1 MCALNKVKGMGL
13 IMYKSYRFRL
23 YPTTNQ
29 VELIHKTF
37 GCTRVVYNH
46 YLEKQK
52 ALYDEGKDS
61 LSCFDMIKDLKN
73 FQVERPYLK
82 EVDSCSLRCSL
93 FNLDDAFKRWYK
105 GQGEYPKFKGKYNS
119 KRSYRTNCISST
131 YKDKTYQSIE
141 VDLKRHI
148 IKLPKLK
155 EVSIK
160 GYRDLEYLPG
170 RIINA
175 TIEQASTL
183 KYYVSVLVEEDDVYT
198 KLKPRKIIGIDLGI
212 KDIVITSDN
221 EKIGNPRLIEK
232 YEKRIKRCAREL
244 SRRVKGSNNYNKT
257 KKKLAVLHQK
267 LKNAR
272 RHFIHQITKKLV
284 IENDIIVTESLKLK
298 DMIEEKRL
306 SKQLTNVSLGDL
318 CRVLEYKAK
327 IYGKKY
333 IKIDSYY
340 PSSQECSRCGYK
352 NEKVKDLS
360 VRSWICPECGSYHDR
375 DYNAS
380 YNIMFEG
387 LKKYMMELK

>member
-1 MCALNKVKGMGL
+1 
-13 IMYKSYRFRL
+13 MYKAYRFRL

-29 VELIHKTF
+29 IELIHKTF

-105 GQGEYPKFKGKYNS
+105 GQEEYPKFKGKYNS

>member
-1 MCALNKVKGMGL
+1 
-13 IMYKSYRFRL
+13 MYKAYRFRL

-175 TIEQASTL
+175 TIEQVSTL

-198 KLKPRKIIGIDLGI
+198 KLKPKKIIGIDLGI

-272 RHFIHQITKKLV
+272 RYFIHLITKKLV

-340 PSSQECSRCGYK
+340 PSS
-352 NEKVKDLS
+352 
-360 VRSWICPECGSYHDR
+360 
-375 DYNAS
+375 
-380 YNIMFEG
+380 
-387 LKKYMMELK
+387 

>member
-1 MCALNKVKGMGL
+1 
-13 IMYKSYRFRL
+13 MYKAYRFRL

-272 RHFIHQITKKLV
+272 RYFIHQITKKLV

-306 SKQLTNVSLGDL
+306 SKQLTNVSLGEL

>member
-1 MCALNKVKGMGL
+1 
-13 IMYKSYRFRL
+13 MYKAYRFRL

-29 VELIHKTF
+29 IELIHKTF

-73 FQVERPYLK
+73 LQVERPYLK

-93 FNLDDAFKRWYK
+93 FNLEDAFKSWYK

-306 SKQLTNVSLGDL
+306 SKQLTNVSLGEL

>member
-1 MCALNKVKGMGL
+1 
-13 IMYKSYRFRL
+13 MYKSYRFRL

-29 VELIHKTF
+29 VELIQKTF
-37 GCTRVVYNH
+37 GCTRVVYNY

-221 EKIGNPRLIEK
+221 EKIENPRLIEK

-284 IENDIIVTESLKLK
+284 IENDIIVTESLKLQ

-306 SKQLTNVSLGDL
+306 SKQLTNVSLGEL

>member
-1 MCALNKVKGMGL
+1 
-13 IMYKSYRFRL
+13 MYKAYRFRL

-29 VELIHKTF
+29 IELIHKTF
-37 GCTRVVYNH
+37 SCTRVVYNH

-306 SKQLTNVSLGDL
+306 SKQLTNVSLGEL

>member
-1 MCALNKVKGMGL
+1 MLT
-13 IMYKSYRFRL
+13 I
-23 YPTTNQ
+23 Q
-29 VELIHKTF
+29 
-37 GCTRVVYNH
+37 
-46 YLEKQK
+46 
-52 ALYDEGKDS
+52 
-61 LSCFDMIKDLKN
+61 
-73 FQVERPYLK
+73 
-82 EVDSCSLRCSL
+82 
-93 FNLDDAFKRWYK
+93 
-105 GQGEYPKFKGKYNS
+105 
-119 KRSYRTNCISST
+119 
-131 YKDKTYQSIE
+131 
-141 VDLKRHI
+141 
-148 IKLPKLK
+148 
-155 EVSIK
+155 SIK

-272 RHFIHQITKKLV
+272 RYFIHQITKKLV

-306 SKQLTNVSLGDL
+306 SKQLTNVSLGEL

>member
-1 MCALNKVKGMGL
+1 
-13 IMYKSYRFRL
+13 MYKSYRFRL

-29 VELIHKTF
+29 VELIHKTL
-37 GCTRVVYNH
+37 GCTRLVYNH

-52 ALYDEGKDS
+52 VLYDEGKDS

-73 FQVERPYLK
+73 LQVERPYLK

-93 FNLDDAFKRWYK
+93 FNLEDAFKRWYK

-306 SKQLTNVSLGDL
+306 SKQLTNVSLGEL

>member
-1 MCALNKVKGMGL
+1 
-13 IMYKSYRFRL
+13 MYKAYRFRL

-37 GCTRVVYNH
+37 GCTRVVCNH

-52 ALYDEGKDS
+52 TLYDEGKDS

-73 FQVERPYLK
+73 FQVECPYLK

-198 KLKPRKIIGIDLGI
+198 KLRPRKIIGIDLGI

>member
-1 MCALNKVKGMGL
+1 
-13 IMYKSYRFRL
+13 MYKAYRFRL

-29 VELIHKTF
+29 IELIHKTF

-221 EKIGNPRLIEK
+221 EKIENPRLIEK

-306 SKQLTNVSLGDL
+306 SKRLTNVSLGDL

-387 LKKYMMELK
+387 LKKYMLELK

>member
-1 MCALNKVKGMGL
+1 
-13 IMYKSYRFRL
+13 MYKAYRFRL

-29 VELIHKTF
+29 IELIHKTF

-73 FQVERPYLK
+73 LQVERPYLK

-306 SKQLTNVSLGDL
+306 SKQLTNVSLGEL

>member
-1 MCALNKVKGMGL
+1 
-13 IMYKSYRFRL
+13 MYKAYRFRL

-29 VELIHKTF
+29 IELIHKTF

-175 TIEQASTL
+175 TIEQVSTL

-272 RHFIHQITKKLV
+272 RYFIHQITKKLV

-306 SKQLTNVSLGDL
+306 SKQLTNVSLGEL

>member
-1 MCALNKVKGMGL
+1 
-13 IMYKSYRFRL
+13 MYKAYRFRL
-23 YPTTNQ
+23 YLTTNQ

>member
-1 MCALNKVKGMGL
+1 
-13 IMYKSYRFRL
+13 MYRAYRFRL
-23 YPTTNQ
+23 YPTINQ

-37 GCTRVVYNH
+37 GCTRLVYNH

-52 ALYDEGKDS
+52 SLYENGKDS

-73 FQVERPYLK
+73 LQVERPYLK
-82 EVDSCSLRCSL
+82 KVDSCSLRCSL
-93 FNLDDAFKRWYK
+93 FNLEDAFKSWYK

-160 GYRDLEYLPG
+160 GYRDLEDLPG

-272 RHFIHQITKKLV
+272 RYFIHQITKKLV

-298 DMIEEKRL
+298 DMIEERRL
-306 SKQLTNVSLGDL
+306 SKQLTNVSLGEL
-318 CRVLEYKAK
+318 CRVLEYKTK

>member
-1 MCALNKVKGMGL
+1 M
-13 IMYKSYRFRL
+13 
-23 YPTTNQ
+23 
-29 VELIHKTF
+29 
-37 GCTRVVYNH
+37 
-46 YLEKQK
+46 
-52 ALYDEGKDS
+52 
-61 LSCFDMIKDLKN
+61 
-73 FQVERPYLK
+73 
-82 EVDSCSLRCSL
+82 
-93 FNLDDAFKRWYK
+93 
-105 GQGEYPKFKGKYNS
+105 
-119 KRSYRTNCISST
+119 
-131 YKDKTYQSIE
+131 
-141 VDLKRHI
+141 
-148 IKLPKLK
+148 
-155 EVSIK
+155 
-160 GYRDLEYLPG
+160 PG

-306 SKQLTNVSLGDL
+306 SKQLTNVSLGEL

>member
-1 MCALNKVKGMGL
+1 
-13 IMYKSYRFRL
+13 MYKAYRFRL

-29 VELIHKTF
+29 IELIHKTF

-82 EVDSCSLRCSL
+82 EVDFCSLRCSL

-105 GQGEYPKFKGKYNS
+105 GQEEYPKFKGKYNT

-198 KLKPRKIIGIDLGI
+198 KLKPRKTIGIDLGI

-387 LKKYMMELK
+387 LKKYMIELK

>member
-1 MCALNKVKGMGL
+1 
-13 IMYKSYRFRL
+13 MYKSYRFRL
-23 YPTTNQ
+23 YPITNQ

-73 FQVERPYLK
+73 LQVEHPFLK

-93 FNLDDAFKRWYK
+93 FNLEDAFKRWYK

-119 KRSYRTNCISST
+119 KRSYRTNCISNT
-131 YKDKTYQSIE
+131 YKDKAYQSIE

-175 TIEQASTL
+175 TIEQVSTL

-221 EKIGNPRLIEK
+221 EKIENPRLIEK

-284 IENDIIVTESLKLK
+284 MENDIIVTESLKLK
-298 DMIEEKRL
+298 DMIEERRL
-306 SKQLTNVSLGDL
+306 SKQLTSVSLGEL

-333 IKIDSYY
+333 LKIDSYY
-340 PSSQECSRCGYK
+340 PSSQECSKCGYK

-380 YNIMFEG
+380 YNILFEG
-387 LKKYMMELK
+387 LKKYIKQYI

>member
-1 MCALNKVKGMGL
+1 
-13 IMYKSYRFRL
+13 MYKAYRFRL

-29 VELIHKTF
+29 IELIHKTF
-37 GCTRVVYNH
+37 SCTRVVYNH

-306 SKQLTNVSLGDL
+306 SKQLTNVSLGEL

-387 LKKYMMELK
+387 LKKYMLELK

>member
-1 MCALNKVKGMGL
+1 
-13 IMYKSYRFRL
+13 MYKAYRFRL

-29 VELIHKTF
+29 IELIHKTF

-306 SKQLTNVSLGDL
+306 SKQLTNVSLGEL

>member
-1 MCALNKVKGMGL
+1 
-13 IMYKSYRFRL
+13 MYKSYRFRL

-73 FQVERPYLK
+73 LQVERPYLK
-82 EVDSCSLRCSL
+82 EVDSCNLRCSL

-306 SKQLTNVSLGDL
+306 SKQLTSVSLGEL

>member
-1 MCALNKVKGMGL
+1 
-13 IMYKSYRFRL
+13 MYKAYRFRL

-29 VELIHKTF
+29 IELIHKTF

-105 GQGEYPKFKGKYNS
+105 GQEEYPKFKGKYNS

-175 TIEQASTL
+175 TIEQVSTL

>member
-1 MCALNKVKGMGL
+1 
-13 IMYKSYRFRL
+13 MYKSYRFRL

-73 FQVERPYLK
+73 LQVERPYLK

-244 SRRVKGSNNYNKT
+244 SRRIKGSNNYNKT

-272 RHFIHQITKKLV
+272 RYFIHQITKKLV

-306 SKQLTNVSLGDL
+306 SKQLTNVSLGEL

>member
-1 MCALNKVKGMGL
+1 
-13 IMYKSYRFRL
+13 MYKAYRFRL

-306 SKQLTNVSLGDL
+306 SKQLTNVSLGEL

>member
-1 MCALNKVKGMGL
+1 
-13 IMYKSYRFRL
+13 MYKSYRFRL

-73 FQVERPYLK
+73 LQVERPYLK

-306 SKQLTNVSLGDL
+306 SKQLTNVSLGEL

>member
-1 MCALNKVKGMGL
+1 
-13 IMYKSYRFRL
+13 MYRAYRFRL
-23 YPTTNQ
+23 YPTINQ
-29 VELIHKTF
+29 VEIIHKTF
-37 GCTRVVYNH
+37 GCTRLVYNH

-52 ALYDEGKDS
+52 SLYENGKDS

-73 FQVERPYLK
+73 LQVERPYLK
-82 EVDSCSLRCSL
+82 KVDSCSLRCSL
-93 FNLDDAFKRWYK
+93 FNLEDAFKSWYK

-306 SKQLTNVSLGDL
+306 SKQLTNVSLGEL